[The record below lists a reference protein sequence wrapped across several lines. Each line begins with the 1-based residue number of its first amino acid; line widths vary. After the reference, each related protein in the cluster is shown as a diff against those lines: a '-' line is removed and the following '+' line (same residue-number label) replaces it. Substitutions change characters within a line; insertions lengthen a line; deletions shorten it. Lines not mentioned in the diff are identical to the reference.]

1 MTIIAPL
8 TGVNAGLNEALVYRK
23 TIVKSKITHSKKK
36 IALTENIYGSSFFK
50 GHFIHVI
57 CSIKISLLC

>member
-36 IALTENIYGSSFFK
+36 IALTENIYGSSFFRFLK
-50 GHFIHVI
+50 GTLFM
-57 CSIKISLLC
+57 

>member
-36 IALTENIYGSSFFK
+36 LHSQRIFMVLHFFV
-50 GHFIHVI
+50 F
-57 CSIKISLLC
+57 